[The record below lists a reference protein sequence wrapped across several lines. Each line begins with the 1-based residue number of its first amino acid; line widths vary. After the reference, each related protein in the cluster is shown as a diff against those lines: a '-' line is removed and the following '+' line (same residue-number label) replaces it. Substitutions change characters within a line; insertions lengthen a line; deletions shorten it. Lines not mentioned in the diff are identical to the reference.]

1 MTDGTPDNTNG
12 HLAGNGAGYLGG
24 QTVRM
29 TTADMIE
36 FAAADALGLLD
47 DEDRAA
53 FDAAFASA
61 PGAVREL
68 IWAEQARIA
77 EQGLELPDVD
87 HELIHD
93 PAAREKF
100 LARVRQEIERTQRDA
115 TPARTVSHAQNNRQP
130 APAPRNLG
138 WRRARR
144 VNSMWRVATIGAS
157 VAAVVLAVL
166 QVQLR
171 QDFDALQQRSEIAS
185 LMDGIGIEHIGDAL
199 FNDAVTQ
206 RVQFTPVAAV
216 GRAEAMLLRNPD
228 HDRSRLYVMNLQSR
242 TAYTLVAVDADNN
255 PVETIMAFETDDLL
269 TGIDLDLD
277 GSSGE
282 MVRLAIMSTD
292 AEPAVLFVAEF
303 RLA

>member
-12 HLAGNGAGYLGG
+12 RLTGANG
-24 QTVRM
+24 VRM
-29 TTADMIE
+29 TTADMLE

-61 PGAVREL
+61 PSAVREL
-68 IWAEQARIA
+68 VWAEQARVA
-77 EQGLELPDVD
+77 EQGLELPEVS
-87 HELIHD
+87 LD

-100 LARVRQEIERTQRDA
+100 LARVRQEIERSQKSE
-115 TPARTVSHAQNNRQP
+115 TPSRTVAHKQADRQP

-138 WRRARR
+138 LRRAKR
-144 VNSMWRVATIGAS
+144 VNSLWRVATIGAS
-157 VAAVVLAVL
+157 VAAVALAVL

-171 QDFDALQQRSEIAS
+171 QDFDALKQRSEIAS
-185 LMDGIGIEHIGDAL
+185 LIDAIGIEHVGDAL
-199 FNDAVTQ
+199 FNDDITQ

-228 HDRSRLYVMNLQSR
+228 HDRSRLYVMNLKSR

-255 PVETIMAFETDDLL
+255 PVETITAFETDDLL
-269 TGIDLDLD
+269 TGVDLDLD
-277 GSSGE
+277 GVPGE
-282 MVRLAIMSTD
+282 TVRLAIMSTD
-292 AEPAVLFVAEF
+292 ADAAVLFVAEF